1 MEKLTLEEL
10 KVLESMRKSLREL
23 QKKDLEEVI
32 DFSEE
37 LRKMKYS
44 KSKDY
49 NNEWEGIKWTTREH

>member
-37 LRKMKYS
+37 LKNVSTHLMTPFNK
-44 KSKDY
+44 
-49 NNEWEGIKWTTREH
+49 

>member
-10 KVLESMRKSLREL
+10 KVLESLRKSLRAL
-23 QKKDLEEVI
+23 HKKDLEEVI

-49 NNEWEGIKWTTREH
+49 NREWEGKK

>member
-10 KVLESMRKSLREL
+10 KVLESLRKSLREL
-23 QKKDLEEVI
+23 HKKDLEEVI

-49 NNEWEGIKWTTREH
+49 NREWEGKK

>member
-1 MEKLTLEEL
+1 
-10 KVLESMRKSLREL
+10 MRKSLREL

-49 NNEWEGIKWTTREH
+49 NKEWEGIK

>member
-10 KVLESMRKSLREL
+10 KVLESLREL

-37 LRKMKYS
+37 LKKLKYS

-49 NNEWEGIKWTTREH
+49 NKEWEGIK

>member
-1 MEKLTLEEL
+1 MEKITLEEL
-10 KVLESMRKSLREL
+10 KVLESLRKSLRVL

-44 KSKDY
+44 KSKDH
-49 NNEWEGIKWTTREH
+49 NREGEEKK

>member
-37 LRKMKYS
+37 LKQLKYS

-49 NNEWEGIKWTTREH
+49 KDYFGIGGYQYIR

>member
-49 NNEWEGIKWTTREH
+49 NKEWEGIQ